1 MKRGC
6 NAYLAFNLPPISLPS
21 SPDRISKEYRSN
33 VLTSALECSGRRSR
47 GREWK
52 KKKKNRMD
60 LVRGAKQL
68 CGNGGVE
75 SNWEVKKKK
84 RKRSYSPGI
93 NINSFINMK
102 RGKHFLLFTS
112 PG

>member
-1 MKRGC
+1 
-6 NAYLAFNLPPISLPS
+6 
-21 SPDRISKEYRSN
+21 
-33 VLTSALECSGRRSR
+33 
-47 GREWK
+47 
-52 KKKKNRMD
+52 MD

>member
-1 MKRGC
+1 MLGTTK
-6 NAYLAFNLPPISLPS
+6 
-21 SPDRISKEYRSN
+21 
-33 VLTSALECSGRRSR
+33 SR
-47 GREWK
+47 TRVEE
-52 KKKKNRMD
+52 KKKNRMD